1 MAQTVKDVMT
11 SDPVTVDRKDSVADA
26 ARLMKEHDVGAIVVE
41 DKGKVCGIV
50 TDRDITVRAVAAGR
64 ESTQTKVGDICS
76 GDLGTVSP
84 GESLDRAI
92 EEMRSRSV
100 RRVPVTDDGSVVGV
114 LSIGDLAMERDQR
127 SALADIS
134 AAPPNR

>member
-11 SDPVTVDRKDSVADA
+11 SDPVTVDRKDSVAEA
-26 ARLMKEHDVGAIVVE
+26 ARLMREHDVGAIVVE
-41 DKGKVCGIV
+41 DQGKVCGIV
-50 TDRDITVRAVAAGR
+50 TDRDITVRAVAAGQEGGR
-64 ESTQTKVGDICS
+64 TNVGDICS
-76 GDLGTVSP
+76 AELGTVSP

-100 RRVPVTDDGSVVGV
+100 RRVPVTDDGGVVGI
-114 LSIGDLAMERDQR
+114 LSIGDLAMERDQQ